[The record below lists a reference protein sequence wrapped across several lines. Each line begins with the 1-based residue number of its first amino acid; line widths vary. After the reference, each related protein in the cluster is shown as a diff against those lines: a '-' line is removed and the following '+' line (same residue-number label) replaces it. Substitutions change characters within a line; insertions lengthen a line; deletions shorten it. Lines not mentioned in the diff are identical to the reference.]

1 MVEMEK
7 ALILVNLTS
16 RYPGGLPDMIKK
28 IKGVTDA
35 EFIYGPYDL
44 YAVAKTGTKEEMR
57 EIVLKLREMDGIQT
71 TLTCHIM

>member
-1 MVEMEK
+1 M
-7 ALILVNLTS
+7 ILVNLAS

-28 IKGVTDA
+28 IAGVTDA

-44 YAVAKTGTKEEMR
+44 YVVAKSETKEEMR
-57 EIVLKLREMDGIQT
+57 GIVLKLREMDGIQT